1 MSLVP
6 KGSFRIPQIEG
17 SHPRVIHLEITYA
30 FGLAITSLRLLTES
44 GIILCWPNFQL
55 MALLLLSVIYLKVIY
70 LNALFLSLLMVQL
83 HLPFQSSVVFPRA
96 LSFPLHFFC
105 SSSMTFSALPLPLFM
120 LLQMIQLCT
129 FPPAL
134 IPLVLLLT
142 ALNPKLPWL
151 QLLTLILRVFP
162 SGVTKI

>member
-1 MSLVP
+1 MTLAP
-6 KGSFRIPQIEG
+6 KGTFRIPQIEG

-30 FGLAITSLRLLTES
+30 FGLAITSLRLLTEC

-96 LSFPLHFFC
+96 LSFHPHYFY
-105 SSSMTFSALPLPLFM
+105 SSSMIFSALRNPLFM
-120 LLQMIQLCT
+120 LLQMIQHCT
-129 FPPAL
+129 LLHFLFP
-134 IPLVLLLT
+134 LL
-142 ALNPKLPWL
+142 
-151 QLLTLILRVFP
+151 
-162 SGVTKI
+162 SC

>member
-1 MSLVP
+1 MKFMKQQLVWYHESVSQVISTTVRKKRNLPPLATLSKRDRSLADAD
-6 KGSFRIPQIEG
+6 F
-17 SHPRVIHLEITYA
+17 L
-30 FGLAITSLRLLTES
+30 
-44 GIILCWPNFQL
+44 L
-55 MALLLLSVIYLKVIY
+55 MALLLLSVISLKAIY
-70 LNALFLSLLMVQL
+70 LTALFLLLLMVQL
-83 HLPFQSSVVFPRA
+83 LPPFQSLVVFPRA